1 MSTRDSLIHDCAGYR
16 VRSAEGHLGFV
27 ESVLTDPETGE
38 LRFLA
43 VRAGRVIVLLVP
55 VEEVDAV
62 LPDEGAVVLG
72 PGTARL
78 VPEFRGEELALRPA
92 GAARPLAP
100 V

>member
-1 MSTRDSLIHDCAGYR
+1 MSTRDSLIHDCVGYR
-16 VRSAEGHLGFV
+16 VRSSEGHLGFV
-27 ESVLTDPETGE
+27 EGVQADPETGE
-38 LRFLA
+38 LRSLT
-43 VRAGRVIVLLVP
+43 VRAGRVIILLVP

-78 VPEFRGEELALRPA
+78 VPEFRGDELLLRPDR
-92 GAARPLAP
+92 AARPLAA